1 MPKPTLLGITKEAR
15 IRVCHCPQCNE
26 TINAELDRCPH
37 CAAPIDPT
45 TALADADTLERI
57 GHACSQSEYLRIAV
71 TAPLMAVLVGI
82 FLPGGF
88 LLGPIFAVAVLFMIG
103 RWWKRYGKI
112 QTNDP
117 DFKRARFYMVA
128 VTVIGIF
135 FLCLT
140 LGLVAAFLLS
150 DK

>member
-1 MPKPTLLGITKEAR
+1 
-15 IRVCHCPQCNE
+15 
-26 TINAELDRCPH
+26 
-37 CAAPIDPT
+37 
-45 TALADADTLERI
+45 
-57 GHACSQSEYLRIAV
+57 
-71 TAPLMAVLVGI
+71 MAVLVGI